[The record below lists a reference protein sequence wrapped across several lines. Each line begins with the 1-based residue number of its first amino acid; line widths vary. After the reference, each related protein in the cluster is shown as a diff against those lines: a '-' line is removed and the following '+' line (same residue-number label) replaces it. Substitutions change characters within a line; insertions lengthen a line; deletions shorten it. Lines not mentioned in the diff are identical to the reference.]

1 MPLRTDPPEPPEE
14 PLFVPSVIEIL
25 NDTAIG
31 DGRNEWIVNGV
42 ILRPRRQELEYRLE
56 EAFDPFDRNWPENV
70 KLTEDDIE

>member
-1 MPLRTDPPEPPEE
+1 MPT
-14 PLFVPSVIEIL
+14 VIEIL

-42 ILRPRRQELEYRLE
+42 ILHPHRHELRDRLE